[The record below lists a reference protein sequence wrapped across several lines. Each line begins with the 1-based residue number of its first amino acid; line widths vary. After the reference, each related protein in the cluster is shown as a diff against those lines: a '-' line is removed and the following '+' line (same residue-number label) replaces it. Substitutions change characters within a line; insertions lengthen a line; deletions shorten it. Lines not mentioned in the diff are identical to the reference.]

1 MHAFTKRNHYNPCFW
16 TGLWNP
22 DYFEACKRG
31 DIRTKKARKQNVF
44 ALGVLANKVYLTKV
58 DRVHYAEGLGI
69 AEVTPDAMKQFCKK
83 RFPEQYEKLACYV
96 DENPESLFMDFE
108 GTLTGVEHKGGYDL
122 LIEAAMLGDFS
133 SSEHK
138 GFITCLLVIHAM
150 RSYEMMASMVEM
162 SENIGMP
169 KWEYF
174 WLLKNAWANQFVL
187 ARATVALAC
196 ARWTLYRTDDHRFPL
211 CDSPIMMGQDSIM
224 AVLSPRLLVEIDL
237 NVASSEDAWVIR
249 DGISFSKYREFRR
262 RSIGNTFREII
273 FHDSKE
279 LECWRDTPEFKARLR
294 SLADP
299 TVERQLVADAAN
311 RIIWGI
317 NGFGCVP
324 REFESWLHEHPNFA
338 M

>member
-22 DYFEACKRG
+22 DYFEARKLG
-31 DIRTKKARKQNVF
+31 AVPSKPARAQQVF
-44 ALGVLANKVYLTKV
+44 ALGIRANKVYQTAV
-58 DRVHYAEGLGI
+58 DHVHYAKGLGVAEI
-69 AEVTPDAMKQFCKK
+69 APETMKQFCQK
-83 RFPEQYEKLACYV
+83 RFPDQYEKLASYV
-96 DENPESLFMDFE
+96 DEHPEILVMDFE
-108 GTLTGVEHKGGYDL
+108 ETLAGVEQKGGYDL
-122 LIEAAMLGDFS
+122 LIEASMLGGFS

-150 RSYEMMASMVEM
+150 RSYEMMASMVEL
-162 SENIGMP
+162 SESIGMP

-211 CDSPIMMGQDSIM
+211 CDSPIMMGQDSMM

-237 NVASSEDAWVIR
+237 NVASSEDSWVIR

-273 FHDSKE
+273 FHDPKE
-279 LECWRDTPEFKARLR
+279 LECWHNTPEFKARLR
-294 SLADP
+294 SLAET
-299 TVERQLVADAAN
+299 TVARQLVADAAN
-311 RIIWGI
+311 RVIWGL
-317 NGFGCVP
+317 NGFGRVP
-324 REFESWLHEHPNFA
+324 REFESWIKDRVDA
-338 M
+338 

>member
-16 TGLWNP
+16 TGLWNH
-22 DYFEACKRG
+22 DYFEARKRG
-31 DIRTKKARKQNVF
+31 VRTKPAREQHVF
-44 ALGVLANKVYLTKV
+44 ALGIRANKVYPTV
-58 DRVHYAEGLGI
+58 VNHVHYAKGLGV
-69 AEVTPDAMKQFCKK
+69 AEITPEAMKQFCQK
-83 RFPEQYEKLACYV
+83 RFPDQYEKLACYV
-96 DENPESLFMDFE
+96 DEHPESLFMDFE
-108 GTLTGVEHKGGYDL
+108 EILAGVEQKGKYDL
-122 LIEAAMLGDFS
+122 LIDAAMLGGFS

-162 SENIGMP
+162 SESIGMP

-211 CDSPIMMGQDSIM
+211 CDSPIMMGRDSMM

-237 NVASSEDAWVIR
+237 KVASSEDSWVIR

-273 FHDSKE
+273 FHDPKE

-294 SLADP
+294 SLAEP
-299 TVERQLVADAAN
+299 TVARQLVADAAN
-311 RIIWGI
+311 RVIWGL
-317 NGFGCVP
+317 NGFGRVP
-324 REFESWLHEHPNFA
+324 REFESWIKDRVDVKTK
-338 M
+338 

>member
-1 MHAFTKRNHYNPCFW
+1 
-16 TGLWNP
+16 
-22 DYFEACKRG
+22 
-31 DIRTKKARKQNVF
+31 
-44 ALGVLANKVYLTKV
+44 
-58 DRVHYAEGLGI
+58 
-69 AEVTPDAMKQFCKK
+69 MKQFCQK
-83 RFPEQYEKLACYV
+83 RFPDQYEKLACYV
-96 DENPESLFMDFE
+96 DEHPESLFMDFE
-108 GTLTGVEHKGGYDL
+108 EILAGVEQKGKYDL
-122 LIEAAMLGDFS
+122 LIDAAMLGGFS

-162 SENIGMP
+162 SESIGMP

-211 CDSPIMMGQDSIM
+211 CDSPIMMGRDSMM

-237 NVASSEDAWVIR
+237 KVASSEDSWVIH

-273 FHDSKE
+273 FHDPKE

-294 SLADP
+294 SLAEP
-299 TVERQLVADAAN
+299 TVARQLVADAAN
-311 RIIWGI
+311 RVIWGL
-317 NGFGCVP
+317 NGFGRVP
-324 REFESWLHEHPNFA
+324 REFESWIKDRVDA
-338 M
+338 